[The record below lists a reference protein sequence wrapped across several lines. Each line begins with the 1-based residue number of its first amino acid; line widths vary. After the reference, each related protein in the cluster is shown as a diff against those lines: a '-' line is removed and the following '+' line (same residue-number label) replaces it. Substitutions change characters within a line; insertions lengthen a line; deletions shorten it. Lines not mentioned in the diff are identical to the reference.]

1 MKLYVTLTAI
11 VNDSPQLC
19 LKFMTVGELAFFL
32 NWKHLSICSLK
43 KIYATSLSKCSILT
57 MLAEQTRIPDE
68 LFVNILKC
76 LTKFLS
82 LLTEMPRPQEMRR
95 NIWMLT
101 CHPF

>member
-1 MKLYVTLTAI
+1 MKLYATLTAI

-43 KIYATSLSKCSILT
+43 KIYATSLT
-57 MLAEQTRIPDE
+57 VLAEQTRIPDE

-95 NIWMLT
+95 NMWMLT